1 MEAACLWPPLALTG
15 TVCALTQRPSRD
27 NYRSE
32 HMRSHRSSVGDKF
45 LNWQA
50 LLLLLCFH
58 PHVKVSFF
66 LKKNQIFVEQQQ
78 STRHCV
84 RA

>member
-32 HMRSHRSSVGDKF
+32 HMRSHRSSVGDKV

-50 LLLLLCFH
+50 LLLLLMLPPTCE
-58 PHVKVSFF
+58 SFILC
-66 LKKNQIFVEQQQ
+66 LKKQIFVEQ
-78 STRHCV
+78 
-84 RA
+84 